1 MTTVTLFKNSNGNV
15 NVALK
20 SGNTVAFILG
30 RFFTTNAKLQAELQ
44 EAADNSQEFGIYVD
58 IAEPEIDPECA
69 TPLDQLRKR
78 VREEVMA
85 ELKAGGRL
93 VDAGVSHQTLTQQSI
108 SSSASVA
115 GQAELTEGQR
125 KLAEDQTKVVEE
137 GSNSP
142 TPTVVVDSQ
151 TAGAVDTRT
160 PQQIALDKLKAG
172 NTN

>member
-58 IAEPEIDPECA
+58 MGEPEIDPECA
-69 TPLDQLRKR
+69 TPMDQLRKR
-78 VREEVMA
+78 IREETIA

-93 VDAGVSHQTLTQQSI
+93 VDAGVSVQTLTQQAM

-115 GQAELTEGQR
+115 GQSELDEDQR
-125 KLAEDQTKVVEE
+125 KLAEQQTAVITE
-137 GSNSP
+137 GSNNP
-142 TPTVVVDSQ
+142 PVDNR
-151 TAGAVDTRT
+151 TA
-160 PQQIALDKLKAG
+160 QQIALDKLKAG